1 MSPRGRPPRQIV
13 YERLDTQIEE
23 LWQRMGGLPSPAEST
38 DIWRDIWYQEAHHS
52 TAIEGNT
59 LVLKQVEALLAEG
72 LAVGDKQLREYMEVR
87 GYADA
92 AKWVYGQAIE
102 PGDWSDGKLIS
113 VTEVRRVHE
122 MAMTPLWDIEPH
134 PDSTPSESPGAFRE
148 HDIQPFTGG
157 MTPPSWVEI
166 PAEMNDWLDHAN
178 SLRTRTPSFPEEI
191 AITHCRFE
199 QIHPFLDGNGR
210 AGRLL
215 LNLVLVRLGYPPAI
229 IYKNQRSAYLAALR
243 RSDQG
248 DPGALGEF
256 IARAILD
263 NLYKF
268 IVPAV
273 AGPARLVPIAA
284 LANRRINASA
294 LRAAAV
300 RGRLQATK
308 GPDGQWRST
317 RNWVNRYLS
326 TRYRRNQPPGQG

>member
-59 LVLKQVEALLAEG
+59 LVLKQVEALWAEG

-263 NLYKF
+263 NLYKS